1 LFDTGLINFKAM
13 KKNHLSKIIFGT
25 LLMLQWG
32 AMAQTQINAKVEG
45 FTLTN
50 LLDNKPLS
58 LNGLSETSLVVLVF
72 TSAHCPY
79 SKSYQTRLLK
89 LAQKAESEKQAVKFI
104 FINPETTQDT
114 PEMMQENAK
123 VYNLPYLLDKNQEV
137 TAKLGAIKTPEVFV
151 LEQSSGQFF
160 LKYHGAIDDNPQVAE
175 DVSQKYLE
183 MAIQSL
189 LNKQNLEITN
199 SKPTGCMIKKQ

>member
-1 LFDTGLINFKAM
+1 M
-13 KKNHLSKIIFGT
+13 KNNSLSKIILGILLT
-25 LLMLQWG
+25 LPWG
-32 AMAQTQINAKVEG
+32 AIAQAQINDKVEN
-45 FTLTN
+45 FTLIN

-58 LNGLSETSLVVLVF
+58 LNGLSEASVVVLLF

-79 SKSYQTRLLK
+79 SKSYQTRVIK

-104 FINPETTQDT
+104 LINPETAQDT

-183 MAIQSL
+183 IAIQGL